1 MRINKKIL
9 ILCTSLILSLSL
21 SGASYA
27 ANEKTSEGNYSGFS
41 YNSIDNVFAKNA
53 DLQDIEI
60 SLSDSHL
67 SLSYILD
74 NVEVNIEADKYSD
87 QTLDSYA
94 GDALVGKDH
103 LLTDIVTNEYG
114 LSGVVMDSNQEVHHA
129 FAIDD
134 RGEVVKNSK
143 QIIDTINDSQGDFE
157 VSINENNEFSTF
169 STAKNM
175 TVRLSHKSSEM
186 GGFVRTGYN
195 DGTLY
200 YTRYTNDP
208 DGIKIYFNKL
218 NATIEKLGPFGSFGI
233 KNKDGGYGFVYTT
246 PNEVTQPIKDYP
258 INKTSTS
265 SNDFILY
272 SQASRVV
279 QAGPIPIY
287 AFDTKE
293 IVIP

>member
-9 ILCTSLILSLSL
+9 ILCTSLVLSLSL
-21 SGASYA
+21 SSASYA
-27 ANEKTSEGNYSGFS
+27 ANGKTSEKNFSGFS
-41 YNSIDNVFAKNA
+41 YNSIDNVFSKKA
-53 DLQDIEI
+53 DLKDIEV
-60 SLSDSHL
+60 SYSDSHL
-67 SLSYILD
+67 SVSYILD
-74 NVEVNIEADKYSD
+74 NVEVNLEADKYSD
-87 QTLDSYA
+87 DVLQSYS
-94 GDALVGKDH
+94 GNALVGADH
-103 LLTDIVTNEYG
+103 LQTDVVTNQYG
-114 LSGVVMDSNQEVHHA
+114 LSGVVFDSNQVVHHA
-129 FAIDD
+129 FVIDD
-134 RGEVVKNSK
+134 KGEAIKNSK
-143 QIIDTINDSQGDFE
+143 QIIDTINDSQGELE
-157 VSINENNEFSTF
+157 VSIEENSGFSTF

-218 NATIEKLGPFGSFGI
+218 NATIEKLGPYGSFGI
-233 KNKDGGYGFVYTT
+233 KNKDAGYGFVYTT
-246 PNEVTQPIKDYP
+246 PFEVTQPFTDYP
-258 INKTSTS
+258 IKTTSTS

-272 SQASRVV
+272 SAAARQV